1 MLSPEGTLA
10 LMKYDQSGKKVRLH
24 DEPLA
29 YRSEDPHER
38 CRARQLLLYV
48 AALSAPFSQVH
59 SVHRPTVGSHTAY
72 PRRA

>member
-29 YRSEDPHER
+29 YRSEDPHE
-38 CRARQLLLYV
+38 
-48 AALSAPFSQVH
+48 
-59 SVHRPTVGSHTAY
+59 
-72 PRRA
+72 